1 MTRTAAET
9 SGASC
14 QDVQLLTN
22 VLSQSL
28 GSDSRPNKW
37 TTSHES
43 FHTTSYVRALIGR
56 QSMFFLRLKPP
67 GCFSLGN
74 GTNSI
79 PSHAVE
85 SFCLPCLSCSDRVSL
100 CWSAGR
106 RRPPHQVTARLRPET
121 GPLFW
126 SWSTDKKTGSFS
138 FFPKSPTVDDVLLLL
153 LHRLFVVFHQAGS

>member
-85 SFCLPCLSCSDRVSL
+85 SFRLPCLSCSDSESLLVSRT
-100 CWSAGR
+100 S
-106 RRPPHQVTARLRPET
+106 
-121 GPLFW
+121 
-126 SWSTDKKTGSFS
+126 STSSPSYSSIRTRDWTFVLVLVHGQKDGKFFIFS
-138 FFPKSPTVDDVLLLL
+138 KVSYC
-153 LHRLFVVFHQAGS
+153 